1 MAFPLQRRALPTS
14 SDADGSLIYQLDSEE
29 LEQLRDCGAELDDIA
44 AYLELTFMPGTGV
57 DEETLK
63 RLDALSQLVGN

>member
-1 MAFPLQRRALPTS
+1 MQVTRSSEGGPPYVGVVPLAS
-14 SDADGSLIYQLDSEE
+14 GEI
-29 LEQLRDCGAELDDIA
+29 AEDIA